1 MKKTLL
7 ALAVMAAAGSANAAE
22 VYKTDDATVDFYGQL
37 REYVEFSDVDGDDD
51 AKIDKSS
58 SRWGVN
64 LSYQAAQDLAVL
76 GNVEMAVE
84 GGDLRTHYI
93 GFSNDSYGTVT
104 FGQHNPLYD
113 DIYGAIYA
121 YNYDM
126 GPYASEGFGDNFY
139 QSSSINYQISSD
151 AAWLKAQYNL
161 PENDSNPEMGEA
173 YVGTAFGDLAVH
185 VGGAFM
191 SDKTGAETDP
201 DLSGIK
207 NVSNDYD
214 ATYVEATAEY
224 YIGSGV
230 IGLTYAYNKADAN
243 DQDFKVE
250 SNSFHLGAKF
260 EVVEKTSVY
269 GNYQYW
275 DFDGD
280 TDETQNIILGVDHI
294 FAKWAR
300 VYAEYN
306 FKSQEGKDDANKLAL
321 GARVYW

>member
-37 REYVEFSDVDGDDD
+37 REYVEFSDVDNDDD

-64 LSYQAAQDLAVL
+64 LSYQANDSLAVL

-93 GFSNDSYGTVT
+93 GFATDTYGTLT
-104 FGQHNPLYD
+104 FGQHTPLYD

-126 GPYASEGFGDNFY
+126 GPFAGDFSDNYF
-139 QSSSINYQISSD
+139 QSSSMKYALSSD
-151 AAWLKAQYNL
+151 AAWFKAQYNL
-161 PENDSNPEMGEA
+161 PENDANPEMGEA
-173 YVGTAFGDLAVH
+173 FVGTAFGDLAVH

-191 SDKTGAETDP
+191 GNQVGT
-201 DLSGIK
+201 
-207 NVSNDYD
+207 NDQD
-214 ATYVEATAEY
+214 STYFEATAEY

-230 IGLTYAYNKADAN
+230 VGLTYAYN
-243 DQDFKVE
+243 DQDDKTAANNDVE

-280 TDETQNIILGVDHI
+280 TDETTNIVVGVDHI

-306 FKSQEGKDDANKLAL
+306 FHSEDGAEDANKLAL